1 MRKIF
6 RETWWL
12 GVVRLWCI
20 PARDEQNK
28 MSRSVG
34 YKFPYFQEKNTFN
47 NSSKNTVHEK
57 KMCPA
62 EWVDKIT

>member
-1 MRKIF
+1 M
-6 RETWWL
+6 
-12 GVVRLWCI
+12 VRLRCI

-28 MSRSVG
+28 MSRIVC

-47 NSSKNTVHEK
+47 NSSKKTVQEK
-57 KMCPA
+57 KMYPA